1 MFITEGLSGRTM
13 KSQSDDKLLP
23 SQSIVK
29 HAKQRAELPDAF
41 QPLTDH
47 PEAAVVNEI
56 RPSSHSVPGD
66 RDNLRDTVSA
76 LQAPKRTR
84 RGPFLLG
91 MVSSA
96 TGIGIVLC
104 IAFGLVQ
111 LRRFAG
117 DLSTL
122 LLSGLMIFSVL
133 LIGSGF
139 GMMVLSATVFDH
151 QEFDRLV
158 QAGNITAVDSSTL
171 SAIDPPES
179 AELKF
184 PAAGHSLP
192 SVLKPNVSAANS
204 ASKVL

>member
-1 MFITEGLSGRTM
+1 MTRLY
-13 KSQSDDKLLP
+13 DDKLLP

-29 HAKQRAELPDAF
+29 HAKQPAELPDEF

-47 PEAAVVNEI
+47 PEAAVVNGI
-56 RPSSHSVPGD
+56 GPSSDSVPSD
-66 RDNLRDTVSA
+66 RDYLRAPVSA
-76 LQAPKRTR
+76 PQAPKRTR

-139 GMMVLSATVFDH
+139 GMMVLSAAVFDH

-184 PAAGHSLP
+184 PAAGQSLP
-192 SVLKPNVSAANS
+192 SVLKPNV
-204 ASKVL
+204 

>member
-1 MFITEGLSGRTM
+1 MFIPEGLSGRTM
-13 KSQSDDKLLP
+13 TRLYDDKLLQ

-29 HAKQRAELPDAF
+29 HAKQPAELPDEF

-47 PEAAVVNEI
+47 PEAAVVNGI
-56 RPSSHSVPGD
+56 GPSSDSVPSD
-66 RDNLRDTVSA
+66 RDYLRAPVSA
-76 LQAPKRTR
+76 PQAPKRTR

-139 GMMVLSATVFDH
+139 GMMVLSAAAFDH
-151 QEFDRLV
+151 QEFDRLA
-158 QAGNITAVDSSTL
+158 QAGNITAMDSCAL
-171 SAIDPPES
+171 SAAAPPES
-179 AELKF
+179 ADRDF
-184 PAAGHSLP
+184 PTAAETLTST
-192 SVLKPNVSAANS
+192 SNANVSSPNHF
-204 ASKVL
+204 